1 MYAETW
7 DPAPDQARIK
17 YSIEESYTGQYAT
30 MIRKFDTIDNSSDWY
45 VDIDVNKCIFLDPLF
60 YCISRND
67 ENNKKNSLWE
77 VILLSFFKMSPEL
90 FNIENI
96 ILTEYIS

>member
-7 DPAPDQARIK
+7 GPAPDQARIK

-60 YCISRND
+60 YCIVRND
-67 ENNKKNSLWE
+67 ENNKKKQSLGGDPSFLFQNESWT
-77 VILLSFFKMSPEL
+77 LLG
-90 FNIENI
+90 
-96 ILTEYIS
+96 